1 MDHNIRIFQ
10 EFGHHVKLLRRV
22 RGRLRDPPLRDDG
35 IARPDFILLAVHFR
49 CSLHEDMTDCPCD
62 GGISIS
68 DISSFFLA
76 VILPQIRCKSS
87 SNIRLFGDIESLHR
101 DFLSIYFLPDIW

>member
-10 EFGHHVKLLRRV
+10 ELCHNVKLLGGV
-22 RGRLRDPPLRDDG
+22 RGRLGNPPLRYDR
-35 IARPDFILLAVHFR
+35 IVRPDFILLAVHFR

-62 GGISIS
+62 GGVSIS

-76 VILPQIRCKSS
+76 VILPQIRCESS
-87 SNIRLFGDIESLHR
+87 SNIRLFGNVKCLHR
-101 DFLSIYFLPDIW
+101 DILSIYILPDMC